1 MGEVYR
7 AGDPKL
13 GRDLPSYAFAL
24 SYNGLGE
31 TDEAIAWLVKGLEQ
45 QDIRMTLLTID
56 PKWNNL
62 RSDQRFQDLLR
73 RAGFTF

>member
-13 GRDLPSYAFAL
+13 GRDLPPYAFAL

-31 TDEAIAWLVKGLEQ
+31 TDEAIAWLVR
-45 QDIRMTLLTID
+45 D
-56 PKWNNL
+56 WN
-62 RSDQRFQDLLR
+62 SK
-73 RAGFTF
+73 T

>member
-1 MGEVYR
+1 MAIAADTR
-7 AGDPKL
+7 L
-13 GRDLPSYAFAL
+13 GRDLPPYAFAL

-73 RAGFTF
+73 RAGFTS